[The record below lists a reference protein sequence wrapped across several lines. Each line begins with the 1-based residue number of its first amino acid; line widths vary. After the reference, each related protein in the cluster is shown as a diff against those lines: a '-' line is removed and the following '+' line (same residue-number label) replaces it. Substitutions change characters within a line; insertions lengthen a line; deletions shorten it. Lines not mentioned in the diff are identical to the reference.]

1 MKKEKSNKRK
11 LLGAIASLLLSAAM
25 LSTSTYAW
33 FTMNKEVEV
42 RNLMVQAKAEG
53 GLLISETSG
62 YTANDI
68 WDDVANTVAEAETAK
83 VGLYPTS
90 TPNSTAWYHAT
101 SKTVNNAANA
111 TAGEASTQ
119 KSDGYNLLELTSSE
133 IQAAV
138 SGSNGKKDVFFVD
151 SGETGYDENDAKYYV
166 KYTYYLKTSTEG
178 TTSLGLSSG
187 DQNVNISVVGVTGN
201 ETSTDLNKSIRVGIE
216 IGGKFYIFAPV
227 SGATGSYYVNAAATA
242 TTAIDSSSSTHDTPM
257 TVATALSSL
266 PGIKQTGTPVY
277 IYLWY
282 EGEDANCK
290 SENVTAT
297 LDELTVNVEFKLVT
311 LEANATDN
319 GITIN

>member
-11 LLGAIASLLLSAAM
+11 LLGAITSLLLSAAM

-68 WDDVANTVAEAETAK
+68 WDNIANTVAEVEAAK

-90 TPNSTAWYHAT
+90 TANSTAWYHAT
-101 SKTVNNAANA
+101 SKSVNDAANA
-111 TAGEASTQ
+111 TAGEASAQ
-119 KSDGYNLLELTSSE
+119 KSDGYNLLTLSPSE
-133 IQAAV
+133 IQTAV
-138 SGSNGKKDVFFVD
+138 SGSNGKKEVFFVD
-151 SGETGYDENDAKYYV
+151 SSETGYDENDAKYYV

-178 TTSLGLSSG
+178 TTSLGLNNG

-227 SGATGSYYVNAAATA
+227 SGATSSYYVNAAATA

-290 SENVTAT
+290 SENVTTT

-319 GITIN
+319 GIAIN

>member
-68 WDDVANTVAEAETAK
+68 WDNVANTVAEVKAAK
-83 VGLYPTS
+83 VSLYPTS
-90 TPNSTAWYHAT
+90 TANSTAWYHAT
-101 SKTVNNAANA
+101 SKTVNDAANA
-111 TAGEASTQ
+111 TAGEASAQ
-119 KSDGYNLLELTSSE
+119 KSDGYNLLTLTSNE

-138 SGSNGKKDVFFVD
+138 SGSNGKKEVFFVD
-151 SGETGYDENDAKYYV
+151 SGKTGYDENDAKYYV

-178 TTSLGLSSG
+178 TTSLGLSNG

-266 PGIKQTGTPVY
+266 PGIKQTGIPVY

-290 SENVTAT
+290 SENVTTT
-297 LDELTVNVEFKLVT
+297 LDELTVKVEFKLVT
-311 LEANATDN
+311 LDADTEDV
-319 GITIN
+319 GIEI

>member
-42 RNLMVQAKAEG
+42 RNLTVQAKAEG

-68 WDDVANTVAEAETAK
+68 WDNLANSIAEVSGAK
-83 VGLYPTS
+83 VALYPTS
-90 TPNSTAWYHAT
+90 TANSTAWYHAT
-101 SKTVNNAANA
+101 SKAVNDAANA
-111 TAGEASTQ
+111 SASGASAQ
-119 KSDGYNLLELTSSE
+119 KADGYTLLDLESSE

-138 SGSNGKKDVFFVD
+138 SGENGKKDVFFVD
-151 SGETGYDENDAKYYV
+151 SGESGYDAADAKYYV

-178 TTSLGLSSG
+178 ETSLGLNSG
-187 DQNVNISVVGVTGN
+187 DQNVNISVVNITGSDV
-201 ETSTDLNKSIRVGIE
+201 STDLNKAVRVGIE
-216 IGGKFYIFAPV
+216 IGGKFYIFTPI
-227 SGATGSYYVNAAATA
+227 SGATGTYYVNASSTA
-242 TTAIDSSSSTHDTPM
+242 TTAIDSSASTHDTPM

-282 EGEDANCK
+282 EGEDINCK
-290 SENVTAT
+290 SENIAET
-297 LDELTVNVEFKLVT
+297 LDELIVNVEFKLTT
-311 LEANATDN
+311 LEADAIDQ